1 MTASLPNQLL
11 FNQDERAVHLSMS
24 AEEEQILK
32 LQRELLDAEPA
43 AIIANHA
50 YGLFELAGLYLGATP
65 PRLADASLA
74 IDAFAGLL
82 SAVEDRLGDI
92 GQPLQDGLRQLQAA
106 FVQVAKLDHPT
117 PSTPSE

>member
-1 MTASLPNQLL
+1 M
-11 FNQDERAVHLSMS
+11 
-24 AEEEQILK
+24 K

-50 YGLFELAGLYLGATP
+50 YGLFELAGLYLGTTP

-82 SAVEDRLGDI
+82 SAVEDRLGEI
-92 GQPLQDGLRQLQAA
+92 ANPLHDGLRQLQSA
-106 FVQVAKLDHPT
+106 FVQVAKLDHQT
-117 PSTPSE
+117 PDAPSA

>member
-1 MTASLPNQLL
+1 
-11 FNQDERAVHLSMS
+11 MS

-82 SAVEDRLGDI
+82 SAVEDRLDI